1 MSRVTDPRLLEQ
13 LEKEITGWQEPPL
26 RLIQALRN
34 NEFELFAQP
43 IVSLAEPRR
52 IAMAEV
58 LVRLREEENA
68 LLPPGMFLPVF
79 EFYGMMNE
87 LDRWVARQ
95 VVARLARGSRV
106 PCLTVNVS
114 AQTMGDAEFV
124 PQIAAE
130 LARAKVPPSALA
142 FEVDEEDLLALP
154 ASAQQFAAAVR
165 QSGITL
171 ILDSFGRTVASF
183 RPLRELR
190 ANYVKVDGI
199 IVRNL
204 ETSHIARNKLEA
216 IVRIADLVGVQLIG
230 SCVETPGALTHLK
243 AARVGLAQG
252 FGVQA
257 PVPIAELL

>member
-1 MSRVTDPRLLEQ
+1 MRVNDPRLIEQ

-95 VVARLARGSRV
+95 VVARYRVDARRVYIAGLSAGGSMAAIMAATYPELYAAVGVHSGLPYAAAHGAATAAAAMRWKRLGAAAPLPPIPMIV
-106 PCLTVNVS
+106 FHGDCDGTVHPSN
-114 AQTMGDAEFV
+114 GDY
-124 PQIAAE
+124 
-130 LARAKVPPSALA
+130 
-142 FEVDEEDLLALP
+142 ALP
-154 ASAQQFAAAVR
+154 AGV
-165 QSGITL
+165 
-171 ILDSFGRTVASF
+171 RTVSGEASG
-183 RPLRELR
+183 RRYTRTCRTR
-190 ANYVKVDGI
+190 A
-199 IVRNL
+199 
-204 ETSHIARNKLEA
+204 SA
-216 IVRIADLVGVQLIG
+216 
-230 SCVETPGALTHLK
+230 S
-243 AARVGLAQG
+243 
-252 FGVQA
+252 
-257 PVPIAELL
+257 

>member
-1 MSRVTDPRLLEQ
+1 MMS
-13 LEKEITGWQEPPL
+13 
-26 RLIQALRN
+26 
-34 NEFELFAQP
+34 
-43 IVSLAEPRR
+43 
-52 IAMAEV
+52 
-58 LVRLREEENA
+58 
-68 LLPPGMFLPVF
+68 
-79 EFYGMMNE
+79 E

-95 VVARLARGSRV
+95 VIARLARGSRV

-130 LARAKVPPSALA
+130 LARAKVPPAALA

-204 ETSHIARNKLEA
+204 EGSHIARNKLEA

-243 AARVGLAQG
+243 AARVGFAQG